1 MQARHAQ
8 AQARAHRPTA
18 SCRITRGT
26 TTHKCVHCHT
36 RVQEMYTWTRCT
48 HDNHTRTH
56 TQTQAQ
62 PRDTLARGCA
72 NVRGCTTAPR
82 GGCVTIARGCTPT
95 RGTPTRGTP
104 TRGCTTTHNACTQDH
119 AQQLICTRTC
129 NCTRDCT
136 WAHDCHT
143 RMHNC
148 TLMLDTS
155 RGGIAHGRATTARRC
170 TATHSRATRACGCTT
185 ARRRAHSAQLHVNA
199 QARADAPSDMDV

>member
-1 MQARHAQ
+1 MQNHTGHNHTQTRALPHAC
-8 AQARAHRPTA
+8 A
-18 SCRITRGT
+18 GD
-26 TTHKCVHCHT
+26 VHMDTMHT
-36 RVQEMYTWTRCT
+36 ST
-48 HDNHTRTH
+48 HDNHTQTH

-82 GGCVTIARGCTPT
+82 RGCVTIAHGCTPT
-95 RGTPTRGTP
+95 RGTPM
-104 TRGCTTTHNACTQDH
+104 RGCTTTHNACTQDH

-136 WAHDCHT
+136 WAHNCHT

-155 RGGIAHGRATTARRC
+155 RGGIARGRATTARRC

-185 ARRRAHSAQLHVNA
+185 ARRRAHSAQLHVNT